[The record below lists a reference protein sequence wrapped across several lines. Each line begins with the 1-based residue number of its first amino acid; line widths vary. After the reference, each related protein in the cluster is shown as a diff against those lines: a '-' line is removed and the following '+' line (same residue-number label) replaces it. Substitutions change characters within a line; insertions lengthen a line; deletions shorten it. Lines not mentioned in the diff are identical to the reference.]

1 MDDKREPNEH
11 FFAETEAAIES
22 YIKDRL
28 LLVRIDA
35 AEKGARL
42 AASFVVTLVL
52 GLLFFFILLFVSIMA
67 GYYFAEVT
75 GSQFYG
81 FGIIA
86 GCYILLFLVLF
97 LIRKK
102 YLYPRIINFIIR
114 TIFDQTNEE
123 TDGQPDNVLSA

>member
-1 MDDKREPNEH
+1 MEEKKEPNEH
-11 FFAETEAAIES
+11 FFAETEAMIES

-28 LLVRIDA
+28 LLIRIDA

-42 AASFVVTLVL
+42 AASFVVALVL

-67 GYYFAEVT
+67 GYYFSDLT

-86 GCYILLFLVLF
+86 GWYVLLFLVL
-97 LIRKK
+97 LLVRRK
-102 YLYPRIINFIIR
+102 YLYPRMINFIIR
-114 TIFDQTNEE
+114 TIFDQNNEE
-123 TDGQPDNVLSA
+123 TDGRS